1 MTAVRTDMVR
11 KFLSCFV
18 AALVVSGCAGSG
30 SKPGGP
36 VAGAGSPAW
45 ILNPDKP
52 GYQGVVGSAPKQDWG
67 GHEAQYRVALMKARQ
82 ELAQMVR
89 VQVESTTRSQVEER
103 AGKVSRDADI
113 ETRLQSRVALSLEN
127 AHVIEEWVDPQSGEL
142 YLWLVTPR

>member
-1 MTAVRTDMVR
+1 MSRIILYYLA
-11 KFLSCFV
+11 
-18 AALVVSGCAGSG
+18 AALLLPGCAGSG
-30 SKPGGP
+30 SKPGGSNSD
-36 VAGAGSPAW
+36 VGSPAW

-67 GHEAQYRVALMKARQ
+67 GHAAQYRVAEMKARQ

-89 VQVESTTRSQVEER
+89 VQVESTTRYKVEEH

-113 ETRLQSRVALSLEN
+113 ETRLQSSVNLSLEN
-127 AHVIEEWVDPQSGEL
+127 ARVIEEWVDPKSGKL